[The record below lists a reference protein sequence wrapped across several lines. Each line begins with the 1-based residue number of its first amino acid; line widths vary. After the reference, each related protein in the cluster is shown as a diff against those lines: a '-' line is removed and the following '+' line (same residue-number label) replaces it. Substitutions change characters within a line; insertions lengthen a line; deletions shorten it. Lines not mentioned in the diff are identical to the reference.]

1 MKLVSLQLVL
11 QTAILTIVLSAPR
24 QADAADTAAHS
35 RRGLQ
40 ARTEYRGPQAKIEYC
55 TDCHGSSGRG
65 YYGYVAMPRLAGQPP
80 DYLENQLRAFAD
92 RSRDRDFF
100 INMSKVHGLG
110 PEMRTALA
118 THFRDLD
125 PGPVGGGPKNLVAT
139 GKRIYDEGVPEADIP
154 ACAACHGPE
163 AKGKEAI
170 PRLAGQLYPYTVKEL
185 TNWSKERGQGPAKDD
200 TSATMASI
208 AQSLTPSQIAALA
221 AYLNYLK

>member
-1 MKLVSLQLVL
+1 MKLVSLRLVL
-11 QTAILTIVLSAPR
+11 QTAILTIVISAPR

-35 RRGLQ
+35 KGGLQ

-55 TDCHGSSGRG
+55 TDCHGPSGRG
-65 YYGYVAMPRLAGQPP
+65 YYGYVTIPRLAGQST

-92 RSRDRDFF
+92 RSRDREFF
-100 INMSKVHGLG
+100 IDMSKVHGLS
-110 PEMRTALA
+110 PEMRSALA

-125 PGPVGGGPKNLVAT
+125 PGPVGGGPRNLVAT
-139 GKRIYDEGVPEADIP
+139 GKKIYEEGVPEADIP
-154 ACAACHGPE
+154 ACSACHGPE
-163 AKGKEAI
+163 AKGQAAI